1 MDAMP
6 LKRLKE
12 GFNISLRN
20 IDNIMIMN
28 PSLSLP
34 VQAISI
40 DYDSLTA
47 RPASL
52 SPFQFYKENNKQEI
66 IIITISDSCTG

>member
-40 DYDSLTA
+40 DYDQVKPNC
-47 RPASL
+47 PA
-52 SPFQFYKENNKQEI
+52 PPP
-66 IIITISDSCTG
+66 ISISIL